1 MTMTMETGVTHSMI
15 NKKSPNLGLFSSI
28 NKYNRKQRLKAVLFQ
43 QLNDA
48 VDKRDTKR
56 IETICKRYFKI
67 DKNGNWKNDNI

>member
-1 MTMTMETGVTHSMI
+1 MTMTMETGVTHSTI

-67 DKNGNWKNDNI
+67 DKNGNWENDNI